1 MTQENA
7 ARFFKSVQQDQGLKA
22 KLKATDDPETF
33 LQIANERGYH
43 FTLAE
48 LDTEIAKLSHEEM
61 ASVINPGVSPRRHLT
76 PR

>member
-7 ARFFKSVQQDQGLKA
+7 ARFFKSVQHDQGLKA

-33 LQIANERGYH
+33 LQIANARGYQ
-43 FTLAE
+43 FTFEE
-48 LDTEIAKLSHEEM
+48 LDIAVSKLSHEEM
-61 ASVINPGVSPRRHLT
+61 AAVINPGISPRRHLT

>member
-22 KLKATDDPETF
+22 KLKAIDDPETF
-33 LQIANERGYH
+33 LQIVEGRGYQ
-43 FTLAE
+43 FTLAD
-48 LDTEIAKLSHEEM
+48 LDAAISNLSHEEM
-61 ASVINPGVSPRRHLT
+61 ASVINPGISPRRHLT

>member
-33 LQIANERGYH
+33 LQIAKERGCQ

-48 LDTEIAKLSHEEM
+48 LDAAISKMSHEEM
-61 ASVINPGVSPRRHLT
+61 ASVINPGISPRRHLT

>member
-33 LQIANERGYH
+33 LQIAEGRGYQ
-43 FTLAE
+43 FTLAD
-48 LDTEIAKLSHEEM
+48 LDAVISNLSHEEM
-61 ASVINPGVSPRRHLT
+61 ASVINPGISPRRHLT

>member
-22 KLKATDDPETF
+22 KLKAIDDPETF
-33 LQIANERGYH
+33 LQIARARGYQ

-48 LDTEIAKLSHEEM
+48 LDVAVSKLSHEEM
-61 ASVINPGVSPRRHLT
+61 ASVINPGISPRRHLT

>member
-22 KLKATDDPETF
+22 KLKAIDDPETF
-33 LQIANERGYH
+33 LQIAKGRGYQ
-43 FTLAE
+43 FTLAD
-48 LDTEIAKLSHEEM
+48 LDAAISNLSHEEM
-61 ASVINPGVSPRRHLT
+61 ASVINPGISPRRHLT